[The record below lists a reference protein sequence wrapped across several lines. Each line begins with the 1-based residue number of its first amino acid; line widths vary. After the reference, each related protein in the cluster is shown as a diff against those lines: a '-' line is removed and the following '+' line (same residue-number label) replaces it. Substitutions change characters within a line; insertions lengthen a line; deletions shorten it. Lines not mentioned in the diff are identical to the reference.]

1 MSQSDL
7 ILAALLRGE
16 RLSKLDAFR
25 MGAGLSIN
33 SRIADLRK
41 QGWVIPCVVEMRNGK
56 RVWVY
61 HMAGPVQLP
70 LTAFE
75 EAVLREGI

>member
-1 MSQSDL
+1 MNQSDL

-41 QGWVIPCVVEMRNGK
+41 LGYVIDCAVETRDGRK
-56 RVWVY
+56 VWVY
-61 HMAGPVQLP
+61 RMVGPVQGELS
-70 LTAFE
+70 L
-75 EAVLREGI
+75 AVEVRV